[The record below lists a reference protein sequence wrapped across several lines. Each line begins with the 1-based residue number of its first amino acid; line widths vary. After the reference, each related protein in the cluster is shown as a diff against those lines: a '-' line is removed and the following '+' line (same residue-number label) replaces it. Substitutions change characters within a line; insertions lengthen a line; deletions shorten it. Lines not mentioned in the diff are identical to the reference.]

1 MRFLLDRLAE
11 PGTLRSLAVIV
22 FALKGI
28 VPDEAMLQNLV
39 NLGIL
44 GLGAVSAL
52 MPEYKTPKPKPPRRK
67 AATQKAAAA

>member
-1 MRFLLDRLAE
+1 MRYLLDRLAE

-39 NLGIL
+39 NIGIL
-44 GLGAVSAL
+44 GLGTVSAL
-52 MPEYKTPKPKPPRRK
+52 MPEHKAPKPKPPRRK
-67 AATQKAAAA
+67 AAAA